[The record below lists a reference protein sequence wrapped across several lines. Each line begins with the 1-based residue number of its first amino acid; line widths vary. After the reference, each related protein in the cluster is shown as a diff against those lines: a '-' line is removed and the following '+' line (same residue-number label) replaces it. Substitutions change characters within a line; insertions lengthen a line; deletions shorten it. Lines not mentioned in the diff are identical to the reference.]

1 MGISGVLPGGSAPGN
16 FAAAVTKSDTV
27 DILPGPSRWLWVG
40 GAGTLSVI
48 MAGDITNTPVT
59 FLAVPVGRIDLR
71 VKRLMSAVT
80 TATNVVAVF

>member
-1 MGISGVLPGGSAPGN
+1 
-16 FAAAVTKSDTV
+16 
-27 DILPGPSRWLWVG
+27 
-40 GAGTLSVI
+40 

-59 FLAVPVGRIDLR
+59 FLSVPVGRIDLR